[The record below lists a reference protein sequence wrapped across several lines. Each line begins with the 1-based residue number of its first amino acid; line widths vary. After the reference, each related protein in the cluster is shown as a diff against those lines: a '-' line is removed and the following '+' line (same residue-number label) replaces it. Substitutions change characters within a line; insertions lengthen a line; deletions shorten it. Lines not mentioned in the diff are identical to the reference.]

1 MAEDGGTMRAR
12 TVIGLVA
19 GLIISACLEVGAQE
33 IDMTSLKCKDFTGG
47 PQDQATSIMFWLTG
61 YYTYEDDAP
70 VINLARLKS
79 KQNQLR
85 QYCLDNESLPLL
97 DASEI
102 FMDKKYHN

>member
-1 MAEDGGTMRAR
+1 MRAR
-12 TVIGLVA
+12 TVVALIAGLVMS
-19 GLIISACLEVGAQE
+19 GCLEAGGQE
-33 IDMTSLKCKDFTGG
+33 IDMASLKCKDFTGSL
-47 PQDQATSIMFWLTG
+47 QDQATSIMFWLNG

-70 VINLARLKS
+70 VINPTRLKS
-79 KQNQLR
+79 KENQLR